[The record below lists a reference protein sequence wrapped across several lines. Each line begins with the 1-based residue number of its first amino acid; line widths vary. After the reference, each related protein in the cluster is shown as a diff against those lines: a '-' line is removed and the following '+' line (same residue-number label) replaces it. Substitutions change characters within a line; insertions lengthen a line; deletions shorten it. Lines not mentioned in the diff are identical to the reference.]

1 MSGSS
6 RYEIDIIA
14 NNKAS
19 AALGKVNKQLK
30 TIQKSTKTANG
41 GFNKMKIAAGA
52 AAAAF
57 AGFKLGKA
65 FLDTAKQFEQLGI
78 QLKFIAGS
86 AEAGAR
92 ALGIVEK
99 AAKRSAF
106 SLEQMALS
114 APLLLT
120 VGSVDQLNDSLG
132 ITGDIAAA
140 TGLEFD
146 VVAGQI
152 QRAFSG
158 GIAAADIFKEKG
170 IKAMLGFQEGVEYSA
185 EETEKHIRDLWKQCP
200 KPGLV
205 K

>member
-114 APLLLT
+114 APLLLNT
-120 VGSVDQLNDSLG
+120 TCILWWYSGSRH
-132 ITGDIAAA
+132 
-140 TGLEFD
+140 
-146 VVAGQI
+146 I
-152 QRAFSG
+152 QRERHKSYARFPRRC
-158 GIAAADIFKEKG
+158 GI
-170 IKAMLGFQEGVEYSA
+170 LS
-185 EETEKHIRDLWKQCP
+185 RRN
-200 KPGLV
+200 
-205 K
+205 